1 MRGISFYLV
10 SKCLGMPTV
19 AIGNAKK
26 TFVNFDF
33 KKMFFRA
40 QTVSDKYQPLLY
52 DEVYIFNSKMIL
64 IRQLGHG
71 FSWKSYE
78 NCLPVKE

>member
-33 KKMFFRA
+33 KKIGHIVK
-40 QTVSDKYQPLLY
+40 QLY
-52 DEVYIFNSKMIL
+52 SNK
-64 IRQLGHG
+64 
-71 FSWKSYE
+71 
-78 NCLPVKE
+78 N